1 MRVLFGDSW
10 PGAGVGVAV
19 GVGVGVGVGAGP
31 VPEVVKL
38 QIGPVAVLF
47 AIVLPTMRQK

>member
-1 MRVLFGDSW
+1 MLFGDSVR
-10 PGAGVGVAV
+10 GDAV
-19 GVGVGVGVGAGP
+19 GVGVGDAVGVGVGDGV

-38 QIGPVAVLF
+38 QVGPAAVLF